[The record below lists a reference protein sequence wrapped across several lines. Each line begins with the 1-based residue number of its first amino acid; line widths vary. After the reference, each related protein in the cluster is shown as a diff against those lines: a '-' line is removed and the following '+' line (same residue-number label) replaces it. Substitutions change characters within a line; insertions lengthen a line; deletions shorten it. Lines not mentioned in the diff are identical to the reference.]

1 MQYYYIK
8 LISIPV
14 PGESVESLVVVPFYI
29 YPGSGEFQAAAV
41 RAR

>member
-14 PGESVESLVVVPFYI
+14 PGESVESLV
-29 YPGSGEFQAAAV
+29 
-41 RAR
+41 

>member
-14 PGESVESLVVVPFYI
+14 PGESVESLVVVPFHT
-29 YPGSGEFQAAAV
+29 
-41 RAR
+41 